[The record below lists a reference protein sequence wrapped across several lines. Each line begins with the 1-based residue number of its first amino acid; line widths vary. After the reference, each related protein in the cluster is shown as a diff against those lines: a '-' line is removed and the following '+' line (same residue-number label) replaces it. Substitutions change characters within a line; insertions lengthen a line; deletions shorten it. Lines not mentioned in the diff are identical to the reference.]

1 VDDVEGIV
9 FFLDVVDV
17 DVDVV
22 VFFCVC
28 CIICVCIVVLFDEE
42 MNDAFV
48 LDFV

>member
-1 VDDVEGIV
+1 MDDVEGIV

-28 CIICVCIVVLFDEE
+28 IVVVCVVFDEE

>member
-1 VDDVEGIV
+1 VDDVEGILI

-28 CIICVCIVVLFDEE
+28 VVVCVCVVFDEE

>member
-1 VDDVEGIV
+1 VDDVEGILI

-28 CIICVCIVVLFDEE
+28 VVVCVCVVFDEE

-48 LDFV
+48 LDYV